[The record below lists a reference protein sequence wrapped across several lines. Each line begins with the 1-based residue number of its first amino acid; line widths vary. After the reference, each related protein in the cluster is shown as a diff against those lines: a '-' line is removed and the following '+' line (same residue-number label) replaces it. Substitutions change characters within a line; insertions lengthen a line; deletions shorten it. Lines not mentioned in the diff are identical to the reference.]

1 MPEDGHPA
9 TPEQT
14 DSGFDERLGRRPRP
28 PAERRVGSFEDGVA
42 EEPDGKRRRRRFS
55 EGLERESG
63 AEDKSVER
71 RFSEGLE
78 RDASREDGPA
88 A

>member
-1 MPEDGHPA
+1 
-9 TPEQT
+9 
-14 DSGFDERLGRRPRP
+14 
-28 PAERRVGSFEDGVA
+28 VA
-42 EEPDGKRRRRRFS
+42 EEPAGKRRRRRFS

-78 RDASREDGPA
+78 RDASREDGPGA